1 MLIDLGNVDWTMLSQ
16 QKEKLISMIS
26 GMDEPHLLDGLVNFL
41 DHIQDSAVKNGIE
54 ESIVFPSCS
63 TVESA

>member
-1 MLIDLGNVDWTMLSQ
+1 MLIDLGNVDWAMLSQ
-16 QKEKLISMIS
+16 QKELLISMIP
-26 GMDEPHLLDGLVNFL
+26 DNEPHLLDGLVNFL

>member
-1 MLIDLGNVDWTMLSQ
+1 MLIDLGNVDWAMLSQ
-16 QKEKLISMIS
+16 QKELLISMIT
-26 GMDEPHLLDGLVNFL
+26 DNEPHLLDGLVNFL